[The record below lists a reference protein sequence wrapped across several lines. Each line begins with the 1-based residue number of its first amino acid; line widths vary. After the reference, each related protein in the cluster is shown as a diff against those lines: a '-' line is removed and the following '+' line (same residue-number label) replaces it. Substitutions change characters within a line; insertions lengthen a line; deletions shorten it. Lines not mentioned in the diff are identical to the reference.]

1 MLRKSLH
8 LRSVWKSTSVTNA
21 CETLLNAH
29 SVTDLSTKRI
39 AQSSL
44 LSLQT
49 DYTNPFLLHKAF
61 NSTPETVGNDKLFN
75 FQSDLHQS
83 NSYAIDILAS
93 KSDGV
98 ARSTSK
104 KIKSYA
110 GPKTSASV
118 VSLSVLNAASQAQG
132 AQGKAA
138 IKSIRPLLE
147 QRPND
152 VGLVITLVQLY
163 MSTNNPSSANDCLE
177 SFFRRLD
184 DSVSEQDQDIRYN
197 PGLIAVLIAL
207 YKAQGRKSQVT
218 EQLGKAA
225 SYWSQKSPDPPKSM
239 LLAAGKALLNSGE
252 SSKTLD
258 TAREIFATLHKQSP
272 DDRQVIA
279 GYVASH
285 ALTSPESI
293 QSSIKS
299 LRPLAEFI
307 SDIDVASLEEAGI
320 PQSTSSA
327 AAARKASIANALS
340 VGPGSKKR
348 GADDSKETR
357 TTKRRRLPK
366 SRIPKD
372 FVEGKQLDPDRWLPL
387 RERASYRPKKGKKG
401 RNRDG
406 GATQGG
412 PVKEES
418 AVEEA
423 KDKQQPGVISGGG
436 GGGGKKKKGKKR

>member
-1 MLRKSLH
+1 M
-8 LRSVWKSTSVTNA
+8 NGA
-21 CETLLNAH
+21 NEALLNVY
-29 SVTDLSTKRI
+29 SITDLSTKRI

-49 DYTNPFLLHKAF
+49 DHTNPFLFHKVF

-75 FQSDLHQS
+75 FQSSLHQS
-83 NSYAIDILAS
+83 NSYTIDLLAS
-93 KSDGV
+93 KYDGV

-104 KIKSYA
+104 KIKSHS

-118 VSLSVLNAASQAQG
+118 VSLSVLNAASQARG
-132 AQGKAA
+132 AEGKAA

-152 VGLVITLVQLY
+152 VGLVLTLVQLY
-163 MSTNNPSSANDCLE
+163 MSTNNPSSAIDCLE
-177 SFFRRLD
+177 SFLKRLD
-184 DSVSEQDQDIRYN
+184 ESVSEQDQDIRYS
-197 PGLIAVLIAL
+197 PGLIAILIAL
-207 YKAQGRKSQVT
+207 YKAQGRKAQIT
-218 EQLGKAA
+218 EELGKAA
-225 SYWSQKSPDPPKSM
+225 SHWTQKSQDPPKPM
-239 LLAAGKALLNSGE
+239 LLAAGKALLDSGE
-252 SSKTLD
+252 SSKNVN
-258 TAREIFATLHKQSP
+258 TAKEIFATLHQQSP

-285 ALTSPESI
+285 APSSPESI
-293 QSSIKS
+293 QSSVKS

-307 SDIDVASLEEAGI
+307 SNIDVASLEEAGI

-327 AAARKASIANALS
+327 AAARKASIANALNA
-340 VGPGSKKR
+340 GPGSKKR
-348 GADDSKETR
+348 GADESKETR

-387 RERASYRPKKGKKG
+387 RERASYRPKKGKRG

-418 AVEEA
+418 AVEA
-423 KDKQQPGVISGGG
+423 KEQQPGVISGGG